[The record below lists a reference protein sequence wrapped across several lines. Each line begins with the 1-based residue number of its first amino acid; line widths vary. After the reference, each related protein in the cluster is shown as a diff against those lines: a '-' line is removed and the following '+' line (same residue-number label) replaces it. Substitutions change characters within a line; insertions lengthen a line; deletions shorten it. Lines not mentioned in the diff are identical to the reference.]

1 MATTP
6 EASPETTPESTESTE
21 TTATTDATETGE
33 GAAATPDER
42 ALPQFV
48 ERFALLLTDAGF
60 PRMPA
65 RVLTRLLCD
74 DDGRMTAGE
83 LAESLRVSP
92 AAVSGAVRF
101 LVQLGLVHRERE
113 PGARRDHYRVDA
125 DSWYESMLRR
135 TELVTRWTDALADGA
150 EVLGRDQPAG
160 RRLEESRA
168 FFQFLQEEVEG
179 MMARWRA
186 HRAATR
192 EERRRSPRAGPAGD
206 GL

>member
-6 EASPETTPESTESTE
+6 DETDP
-21 TTATTDATETGE
+21 DETG
-33 GAAATPDER
+33 PDEQE
-42 ALPQFV
+42 LLQFV
-48 ERFALLLTDAGF
+48 ERFALILTDAGF

-83 LAESLRVSP
+83 LAGSLRISP

-101 LVQLGLVHRERE
+101 LVHLGLVHRERE

-125 DSWYESMLRR
+125 DSWYESVVRR
-135 TELVTRWTDALADGA
+135 NEAVTRWTEALADGA
-150 EVLGRDQPAG
+150 EILGRDEPAG

-168 FFQFLQEEVEG
+168 FFQFLQQELDG

-186 HRAATR
+186 HRAVSR
-192 EERRRSPRAGPAGD
+192 
-206 GL
+206 